1 MMDLQTRKIQ
11 FIQEFLKISS
21 EEAISKF
28 EALLNRQKGELQNP
42 FTKEEMTDRVRQSE
56 SDFKEGRF
64 KSTEELLERFQ

>member
-1 MMDLQTRKIQ
+1 MDLQTRKIQ

>member
-11 FIQEFLKISS
+11 FIQEFLQISS

-28 EALLNRQKGELQNP
+28 EALLSRQKGELQNP

-64 KSTEELLERFQ
+64 KSTEELLEGFQ